1 MIIVSP
7 STIWNASA
15 LETRTIP
22 KRVLGRV
29 TLLPRSGLSIRT
41 LLRLIFEIQLL
52 RYALPLIPF
61 LIAMFTWP
69 RLALPIAQAPV
80 LMLMAIALV
89 EMRLLSVRRKDRDA
103 LIGDG
108 DMARTL
114 DALNFNATRLLTRL
128 AARRGLT
135 RGELMLVIEQSELA
149 RIAPLTLVSVQRRE
163 PDPEV
168 LTLGPDER
176 QMILEGLFDD
186 QVTEQELHLV
196 ALRENENL
204 RSIAL
209 DAASIS
215 AHARMTAL
223 LERQEKVEEELQEEP
238 S

>member
-7 STIWNASA
+7 STIWNAGA

-29 TLLPRSGLSIRT
+29 TLLPRSGLSGRT
-41 LLRLIFEIQLL
+41 LLRLVFEVQLL

-69 RLALPIAQAPV
+69 HLALPIAQAPV

-89 EMRLLSVRRKDRDA
+89 EMRLLAVRRKDRDA

-135 RGELMLVIEQSELA
+135 RGELILVIEQSELA
-149 RIAPLTLVSVQRRE
+149 RVAPLTLVSVQRRE

-168 LTLGPDER
+168 LTLDPEER
-176 QMILEGLFDD
+176 RMIREGLFDD
-186 QVTEQELHLV
+186 QVTEKTLHLV

-204 RSIAL
+204 RMIAL
-209 DAASIS
+209 DVASIS

-223 LERQEKVEEELQEEP
+223 LERQEQTPKELQEEP
-238 S
+238 T

>member
-7 STIWNASA
+7 STIWNAGA

-29 TLLPRSGLSIRT
+29 TLLPRTGVSGRT
-41 LLRLIFEIQLL
+41 LLRLVFEVQLL

-69 RLALPIAQAPV
+69 HLALPIAQAPV
-80 LMLMAIALV
+80 LMLMASALV

-108 DMARTL
+108 EMAGTL

-135 RGELMLVIEQSELA
+135 RGELILVIEQSELA
-149 RIAPLTLVSVQRRE
+149 RVPPLTLVSVQQRE
-163 PDPEV
+163 PEPQV
-168 LTLGPDER
+168 LTLDPEER
-176 QMILEGLFDD
+176 RMIREGLFDD
-186 QVTEQELHLV
+186 QVTETTLHLV

-204 RSIAL
+204 RMIAL
-209 DAASIS
+209 DVASIS

-223 LERQEKVEEELQEEP
+223 LERQEQTSRELQEEP

>member
-7 STIWNASA
+7 STIWNAGA

-22 KRVLGRV
+22 KRVLGRI
-29 TLLPRSGLSIRT
+29 TLLPRTGVSGRL
-41 LLRLIFEIQLL
+41 LLRLVFEVQLL

-69 RLALPIAQAPV
+69 HLALPIAQAPV

-108 DMARTL
+108 EMAGTL

-135 RGELMLVIEQSELA
+135 RGELILVIEQSELA
-149 RIAPLTLVSVQRRE
+149 RVPPLTLVSVQQRE
-163 PDPEV
+163 PEPEV
-168 LTLGPDER
+168 LTLDPEER
-176 QMILEGLFDD
+176 RMIREGLFDD
-186 QVTEQELHLV
+186 QVTETTLHLV

-204 RSIAL
+204 RMIAL
-209 DAASIS
+209 DVASIS

-223 LERQEKVEEELQEEP
+223 LERQEQTSRELQEEP

>member
-7 STIWNASA
+7 STIWNAGA

-22 KRVLGRV
+22 KRVLGRI
-29 TLLPRSGLSIRT
+29 TLLPRTGVSGRT
-41 LLRLIFEIQLL
+41 LLRLIFEVQLL

-61 LIAMFTWP
+61 LVAMFTWP
-69 RLALPIAQAPV
+69 HLALPIAQAPV

-108 DMARTL
+108 EMAGTL

-135 RGELMLVIEQSELA
+135 RGELILVIEQSELA
-149 RIAPLTLVSVQRRE
+149 RVPPLTLVSVQQRE
-163 PDPEV
+163 PEPEV
-168 LTLGPDER
+168 LTLDPEER
-176 QMILEGLFDD
+176 RMIREGLFDD
-186 QVTEQELHLV
+186 QVTETTLHLV

-204 RSIAL
+204 RMIAL
-209 DAASIS
+209 DVASIS

-223 LERQEKVEEELQEEP
+223 LERQEQTARELQEEP

>member
-7 STIWNASA
+7 STIWNAGA

-22 KRVLGRV
+22 KRVLGRI
-29 TLLPRSGLSIRT
+29 TLLPRTGVSGRT
-41 LLRLIFEIQLL
+41 LLRLVFEVQLL

-61 LIAMFTWP
+61 LVAMFTWP
-69 RLALPIAQAPV
+69 HLALPIAQAPV

-108 DMARTL
+108 EMAGTL

-135 RGELMLVIEQSELA
+135 RGELILVIEQSELA
-149 RIAPLTLVSVQRRE
+149 RVPPLTLVSVQQRE
-163 PDPEV
+163 PDPQV
-168 LTLGPDER
+168 LTLDPEER
-176 QMILEGLFDD
+176 RMIREGLFDD
-186 QVTEQELHLV
+186 QVTETTLHLV

-204 RSIAL
+204 RMIAL
-209 DAASIS
+209 DVASIS

-223 LERQEKVEEELQEEP
+223 LERQEQTSRELQEEP

>member
-22 KRVLGRV
+22 KRVLGRI
-29 TLLPRSGLSIRT
+29 TILPRNGVSSRT
-41 LLRLIFEIQLL
+41 LLRLIFEVQLL
-52 RYALPLIPF
+52 RYLLPLTPF
-61 LIAMFTWP
+61 LIAMFIWP

-80 LMLMAIALV
+80 LMVLAVGFV
-89 EMRLLSVRRKDRDA
+89 EMRILSVRRKDRDT
-103 LIGDG
+103 LIADG
-108 DMARTL
+108 EMASTL

-135 RGELMLVIEQSELA
+135 RGELVLVIEQSELA
-149 RIAPLTLVSVQRRE
+149 RIAPLTLVSIQQRE
-163 PDPEV
+163 PAPTV
-168 LTLGPDER
+168 LALDADER
-176 QMILEGLFDD
+176 RMIRDGVFDD
-186 QVTEQELHLV
+186 QVTEQKLHLI

-209 DAASIS
+209 DVATIP

-223 LERQEKVEEELQEEP
+223 LERQENVAEPVQETL

>member
-7 STIWNASA
+7 STIWNAGA

-22 KRVLGRV
+22 KRVLGRI
-29 TLLPRSGLSIRT
+29 TLLPRGGLSGRT
-41 LLRLIFEIQLL
+41 LLRLVFEVQLL

-61 LIAMFTWP
+61 LVAMFTWP
-69 RLALPIAQAPV
+69 HLALPIAQAPV

-108 DMARTL
+108 EMAGTL

-135 RGELMLVIEQSELA
+135 RGELILVIEQSELA
-149 RIAPLTLVSVQRRE
+149 RVPPLTLVSVQQRE
-163 PDPEV
+163 PDPQV
-168 LTLGPDER
+168 LTLDPEER
-176 QMILEGLFDD
+176 RMIREGLFDD
-186 QVTEQELHLV
+186 QVTETTLHLV

-204 RSIAL
+204 RMIAL
-209 DAASIS
+209 DVASIS

-223 LERQEKVEEELQEEP
+223 LERQEQTAGELQEEP